1 MGSDDTGM
9 NRMVAYNS
17 KWRGFTLAEL
27 VVAMEII
34 MILVGIGV
42 PIFSN
47 VLKNHRL
54 KQVKEQELAAK
65 AAAVSAFYA
74 GYDSKG
80 NVVDITENKSG
91 YCTFLYDEA
100 NGAVYVVNSN
110 CGVSGFSGT
119 TIESYGLKISNS
131 EDYTKQVILVTFD
144 GRYHQKVTK
153 NPPNGDE
160 SRGACQEPIIKVSWV
175 SAPSLIKG
183 A

>member
-1 MGSDDTGM
+1 M

-17 KWRGFTLAEL
+17 KQRGFSLAEL
-27 VVAMEII
+27 VVAMAII

-47 VLKNHRL
+47 VLKNHRM

-80 NVVDITENKSG
+80 NVVDITEGKSG

-131 EDYTKQVILVTFD
+131 EDYTQKVILVTFD
-144 GRYHQKVTK
+144 GRYHQKVK
-153 NPPNGDE
+153 KDPSAGGDE

-175 SAPSLIKG
+175 SAPSLVKG